1 MESKSRRL
9 RYLIAR
15 KMIGAS
21 AELKENNALLQQE
34 ESKKKFKGSKMRSN
48 RSNRCGG
55 YFHESH
61 KMIN

>member
-1 MESKSRRL
+1 MESRSRRL

-34 ESKKKFKGSKMRSN
+34 ENKKFKGSKMRSN
-48 RSNRCGG
+48 RSNRWI
-55 YFHESH
+55 FSR
-61 KMIN
+61 IA